1 MLDHELRGNFF
12 FLHSSWSFF
21 NLLDIVNIVSLLE
34 TVQLYE
40 TKGGEMMDRAVFVKM
55 AAPIEKILPQMLGF
69 F

>member
-12 FLHSSWSFF
+12 FILSSWSFF
-21 NLLDIVNIVSLLE
+21 SLWDIVYIVSLLE

-40 TKGGEMMDRAVFVKM
+40 TKGGEMMDREVFVKM
-55 AAPIEKILPQMLGF
+55 PAPIENILPQMLDF